1 MKVTMMVDDIAVKP
15 VLYYSDPDYEL
26 IFYDSGDSE
35 INLGLSKEL
44 LDRLKEEILL
54 VSKQSEVEV

>member
-54 VSKQSEVEV
+54 VSKE